1 MQTITVDQPCGEDRT
16 VDLQKQEPQRQ
27 RVEVELRGFEPL
39 TP

>member
-1 MQTITVDQPCGEDRT
+1 MPVE
-16 VDLQKQEPQRQ
+16 LQQQGPQRQ

>member
-1 MQTITVDQPCGEDRT
+1 MPIE
-16 VDLQKQEPQRQ
+16 LQKQEPQRQ

>member
-1 MQTITVDQPCGEDRT
+1 MQTIIIDQPCGE
-16 VDLQKQEPQRQ
+16 VMPVELQKQEPQRQ